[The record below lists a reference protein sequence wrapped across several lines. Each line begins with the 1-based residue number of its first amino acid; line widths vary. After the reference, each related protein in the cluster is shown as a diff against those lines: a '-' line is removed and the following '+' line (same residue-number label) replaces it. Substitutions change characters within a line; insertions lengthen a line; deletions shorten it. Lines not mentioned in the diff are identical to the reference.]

1 MKTAVLLWRLL
12 RARSSPRGIVRTNLR
27 RPSMSLFNQFEPNGF
42 QWCDSKS
49 MKRGPAE
56 QAPSAVKA
64 AAAAL

>member
-12 RARSSPRGIVRTNLR
+12 RVRSSPRGIVRTNLR
-27 RPSMSLFNQFEPNGF
+27 RPSMSLFDLEPNGF

-49 MKRGPAE
+49 MKPSPAE